1 MKKTMILILC
11 ALLLLPALSGV
22 AENTGVTT
30 QIPGVLTRS
39 VTFSGRNADGS
50 FAANPTIEGESSTT
64 GLPNSN
70 EEYIPILVQIDNN
83 LGALPQWG
91 IADADIMYEAPIQG
105 GGWTRFTA
113 LFSDVYPSET
123 GPDRSARVLHADIR
137 EEWDAVFVHYGQQE
151 APGSDVREAM
161 RDYGVNQKGLNID
174 GIGNRYIKYFDR
186 VKYHAAPHNVTVY
199 VKNLRDLISGL
210 NYSFPLRPFKFAD
223 NPAYTGPAANHIT
236 MKHAGNTD
244 TSSTFVYDSYSKGY
258 QRHTIKGLYLDLLKP
273 EYNLSYQNIIVQRTP
288 LTYNNSSMNPMLR
301 DVVGQGAADIFIG
314 GQYIAGAWAR
324 NSIKERTVFF
334 DQNGNE
340 IQLQRGKTWMV
351 LADVDTEIIY
361 SDASILVMDTQPEE
375 TLLAAMPVAVEEKAA
390 EETSE
395 VSEYT
400 VTAVGEETLA
410 SENDFSYRV
419 APGGLAIVTGYT
431 GNETNI
437 TIPQSMG
444 GYPVAAIGHGA
455 FINQDAL
462 ESITLPDGLYMIG
475 DAAFK
480 NNRSAQRIDIPAS
493 VRVIGASAFE
503 NCYALT
509 NMVVPEGV
517 TELKTST
524 FLHAKGLESIT
535 LPQSLQTIGQ
545 TALAG
550 LEKLI
555 ALDVPSNVKTIGM
568 GAFAANGQL
577 TSIILPNSVEEI
589 GYSAFHSSANL
600 QEVVLPV
607 NLRNLEGGM
616 FHNCPKL
623 EKVVVPVTARRFD
636 TSMLFTNSP
645 IVQIYSFTNSAAQG
659 LARDLKLPF
668 VPVEP
673 ISAVEL
679 RAGDRVVNDFVI
691 AIDLTKEDKTLQ
703 LTTSVTP
710 QSPWSELNWKSSSP
724 KTASVDANGLVTG
737 YKSGVVTITASTMDG
752 SRVSASCKVNVA
764 NLVNEV
770 TASGDAEMMAAKS
783 TTLKAQAFPEEADDK
798 SVVWSSSHPDIASI
812 SKNGKVTAAK
822 KVPAITQ
829 VTFTAEAKD
838 GSGVKGTHVITVNPI
853 AYGIELSVN
862 GRQVEAKEKLGIDLL
877 SDSPSLQLSAQV
889 IPADALQDV
898 VWKSNKPKVASVSE
912 DGIVTGHEK
921 GSATISIQTQDGSN
935 VKAEYKV
942 NVANLAKEV
951 TIEGSDA
958 VAAGRSI
965 KLTAVVLPEE
975 TDSKR
980 VSWISSDPAIATV
993 DNGGKVI
1000 GKRNN
1005 AVQSVQI
1012 TAQAQDGSGVLAVH
1026 QVTVHPLAEEV
1037 VILADGKE
1045 VDRKAGLTMELSDA
1059 QSTLALSAS
1068 VLPDD
1073 ASQRIEWKSSS
1084 PATVSVD
1091 ENGVLTAHKI
1101 GKVTI
1106 TANTTDGSRERATV
1120 TVVVKSLA
1128 TGLTI
1133 TGNSSVKSGGW
1144 TRLDAVFTPEK
1155 VSNDKL
1161 VWESSDTSAATVT
1174 QKGVVNARKVREEK
1188 TTTITA
1194 TAQDGSGVTATFVVT
1209 IIPD

>member
-1 MKKTMILILC
+1 MKKAVQILLC
-11 ALLLLPALSGV
+11 ALLVLTLLPGM
-22 AENTGVTT
+22 AEQAASTL
-30 QIPGVLTRS
+30 IPGTLTRN
-39 VTFSGRNADGS
+39 VGITGRNADGS
-50 FAANPTIEGESSTT
+50 FPANPVIDGESPTT
-64 GLPNSN
+64 GLPSDN
-70 EEYIPILVQIDNN
+70 EEYLPILVQIDNN
-83 LGALPQWG
+83 LGALPHWG

-105 GGWTRFTA
+105 GGWTRLTA
-113 LFSDVYPSET
+113 LFSDVYPEET
-123 GPDRSARVLHADIR
+123 GPDRSARVLHVDLR
-137 EEWDAVFVHYGQQE
+137 EEWDAVLVHFGKQE
-151 APGSDVREAM
+151 EAGSDVREAI
-161 RDYGVNQKGLNID
+161 RNYGVSAKGLDID

-186 VKYHAAPHNVTVY
+186 VGYHPAPHNVTVY
-199 VKNLRDLISGL
+199 VNSLREFISQKN
-210 NYSFPLRPFKFAD
+210 YPFPVRPYKFAD
-223 NPAYTGPAANHIT
+223 QPDYNGPEAKNVSIMHE
-236 MKHAGNTD
+236 GNAD
-244 TSSTFVYDSYSKGY
+244 SVSSFTYDDYSKGY
-258 QRHTIKGLYLDLLKP
+258 HRSTLKGPFIDLLQP
-273 EYNLSYQNIIVQRTP
+273 ESQMVYNNVIIQRTA
-288 LTYNNSSMNPMLR
+288 LTYNFSSLNPLLPN
-301 DVVGQGAADIFIG
+301 VVGQGAADIFIG
-314 GQYIAGAWAR
+314 GKYIAGAWAR

-334 DQNGNE
+334 DQTGKE
-340 IQLQRGKTWMV
+340 LELQRGKTWII
-351 LADVDTEIIY
+351 LGDVSTAVSYNGAVNFIEN
-361 SDASILVMDTQPEE
+361 AEPEE

-480 NNRSAQRIDIPAS
+480 NNRGAQQIDIPAS

-535 LPQSLQTIGQ
+535 LPQSMQTIGQ

-550 LEKLI
+550 LEKLT

-568 GAFAANGQL
+568 GAFAANSQL
-577 TSIILPNSVEEI
+577 TSIVLPNSVEEI

-645 IVQIYSFTNSAAQG
+645 NVQIYSFTNSAAQG

-679 RAGDRVVNDFVI
+679 RAGDRIVNDSVV

-764 NLVNEV
+764 NLVNDV

-862 GRQVEAKEKLGIDLL
+862 GQQVDAKEKLGIDLL

-965 KLTAVVLPEE
+965 KLTAVVLPVE

-1059 QSTLALSAS
+1059 QNTLALSAS
-1068 VLPDD
+1068 VLPAD

-1155 VSNDKL
+1155 VSDDKL